1 MKVEKHEKTSHVI
14 SDRCMRCYGEQEWY
28 GKNFL
33 FSYLGEKNLKG
44 KKVLEIGCAEAGL
57 LKFFMNEGATCYGVE
72 LSDIRFQNAI
82 LLNKDTSIK
91 ILQANI
97 CKPETYENKIDVK
110 FDFIVIR
117 DVIEHIL
124 ERDSALE
131 NIFQLLKPKGRVFM
145 SYPPKYCA
153 YAGHQQTIPTRLGK
167 LPYLHLLPNFFYIR
181 YLKLIKCSDK
191 KIQYLLDTKKTRIS
205 INEMRK
211 NVISIGYKIIKES
224 NWFIR
229 PAYSYRFGLPKIKN
243 PFRWIP
249 IFEEVFC
256 NGILFLLERPDK

>member
-14 SDRCMRCYGEQEWY
+14 SKRCMRCYGEQEWY

-97 CKPETYENKIDVK
+97 CKPETY
-110 FDFIVIR
+110 
-117 DVIEHIL
+117 
-124 ERDSALE
+124 
-131 NIFQLLKPKGRVFM
+131 
-145 SYPPKYCA
+145 
-153 YAGHQQTIPTRLGK
+153 
-167 LPYLHLLPNFFYIR
+167 
-181 YLKLIKCSDK
+181 
-191 KIQYLLDTKKTRIS
+191 
-205 INEMRK
+205 
-211 NVISIGYKIIKES
+211 
-224 NWFIR
+224 
-229 PAYSYRFGLPKIKN
+229 
-243 PFRWIP
+243 
-249 IFEEVFC
+249 
-256 NGILFLLERPDK
+256 

>member
-14 SDRCMRCYGEQEWY
+14 SKRCMRCFGEQEWY

-33 FSYLGEKNLKG
+33 FPYLEEKNLKG

-72 LSDIRFQNAI
+72 LSDIRFQNAM

-205 INEMRK
+205 INEMRR

>member
-1 MKVEKHEKTSHVI
+1 MNIEKNDKTSHVI
-14 SDRCMRCYGEQEWY
+14 SDRCMRCYSEQEWY

-33 FSYLGEKNLKG
+33 SSYLEQKNLKG
-44 KKVLEIGCAEAGL
+44 KTILEIGCAEAGL
-57 LKFFMNEGATCYGVE
+57 LKFFTNEGATCYGLE

-91 ILQANI
+91 FFKANI
-97 CKPETYENKIDVK
+97 CKSESYENNIDVK
-110 FDFIVIR
+110 FDIIVIR

-124 ERDSALE
+124 DRNLALR
-131 NIFQLLKPKGRVFM
+131 NIFNLLKPEGRVFM

-153 YAGHQQTIPTRLGK
+153 YAGHQQTIPTLLGK
-167 LPYLHLLPNFFYIR
+167 LPYLHLLPNFLYIQ
-181 YLKLIKCSDK
+181 YLRLIKCPDK

-211 NVISIGYKIIKES
+211 NVVSLGYKIIKES

-229 PAYSYRFGLPKIKN
+229 PAYSYRFGLPKMKN
-243 PFRWIP
+243 PFRWVP

-256 NGILFLLERPDK
+256 NGILFLLERPNK